1 MPAAFAG
8 RSASSNSRR
17 RAWLLVALAILAFPL
32 TWPAAVGGP
41 EGPPYKRLRTTLQ
54 RFERSE
60 PHMGTTFRIVLY
72 AVGQADADRAFTR
85 AFQRIAALDEALS
98 DYRDS
103 SELSRIT
110 REAVGRAVPISDDLL
125 AVLSAAETL
134 GRQSNGAFDITIG
147 SLSRLWRRARRQLE
161 LPSSDDLRSALA
173 VTGYQLITLDRAHK
187 TVRFMRAGIRL
198 DAGGIAKGYAADR
211 ALEEIAR
218 TGPRRALV
226 AAGGDLAIG
235 EPPPGRPGWEVALA
249 GLDPDGAAPASPV
262 VVARCGISTSGDAE
276 QWVEIDGVRYSHI
289 IDPRTGM
296 PLRNSRNV
304 SVVAATAMEA
314 DALATAKSVLEL
326 NHQR

>member
-1 MPAAFAG
+1 
-8 RSASSNSRR
+8 
-17 RAWLLVALAILAFPL
+17 
-32 TWPAAVGGP
+32 
-41 EGPPYKRLRTTLQ
+41 
-54 RFERSE
+54 
-60 PHMGTTFRIVLY
+60 MGTTFRIVLY
-72 AVGQADADRAFTR
+72 AADQADADRAFTR

-110 REAVGRAVPISDDLL
+110 REAVDRAVPISDDLL
-125 AVLSAAETL
+125 AVLSAADTL
-134 GRQSNGAFDITIG
+134 GRQSDGAFDITIG
-147 SLSRLWRRARRQLE
+147 ALSRLWRRARRQLE

-218 TGPRRALV
+218 TGRRRALV

-235 EPPPGRPGWEVALA
+235 DPPPGRPGWEVALA
-249 GLDPDGAAPASPV
+249 GLDPDRAAPASPV

-276 QWVEIDGVRYSHI
+276 QWVAIDGVRYSHI
-289 IDPRTGM
+289 IDPRTGVA
-296 PLRNSRNV
+296 LKGHRSV
-304 SVVAATAMEA
+304 SVIARDATSSDM
-314 DALATAKSVLEL
+314 LATALSVLNPGEGARVIAQYRGAAAL
-326 NHQR
+326 VGIRSPDGDHWTRTRSWRRVVSPAVRRSQ